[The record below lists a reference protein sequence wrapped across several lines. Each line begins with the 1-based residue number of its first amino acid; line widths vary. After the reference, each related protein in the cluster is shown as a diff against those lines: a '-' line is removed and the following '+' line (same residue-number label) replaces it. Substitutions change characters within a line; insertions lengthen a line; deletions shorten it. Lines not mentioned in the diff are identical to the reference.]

1 MDIIANFN
9 DVTSEMRQLLN
20 RELPALKLPDQIKLF
35 SFTAGTLRTPYFVYD
50 TVWLMLTGYSGVSF
64 RLYVSL

>member
-9 DVTSEMRQLLN
+9 DVTIEMRQLLN

-35 SFTAGTLRTPYFVYD
+35 SFTAGTVRAAYFVYD
-50 TVWLMLTGYSGVSF
+50 AVWLIPTD
-64 RLYVSL
+64 